1 MEMRALGRS
10 GVSVSKLG
18 FGSGMFGYFANT
30 DQNECSAMVHRALDS
45 GINYFDCSDSY
56 SYGEAE
62 TMLGKALKG
71 RREEIILGTKF
82 SLPFGDNP
90 NHRGASRSWIHKA
103 VDGSL
108 KRLGTDYID
117 LYQVHRPDNSADIDE
132 TLGALTDLVRVG
144 KVRMLGS
151 STFPAEQIVEAQW
164 VAERRNRERFLVEQ
178 PPYSIFAR
186 RVEADVLPT
195 CQRYGMGVVAWSP
208 LSQGW
213 LTGKWRRDTKATN
226 TNRDKLQ
233 PHLFDMDQPDN
244 QLKLDLIDKLL
255 AVADQSGISLM
266 HMAIGFVCAHPAVS
280 SAIIGPR
287 TLDQL
292 DGLLA
297 GSDITLSS
305 DILDAID
312 NIVYPGTTVSRD
324 DEGYIAPEISIKAL
338 RRRTATSDS
347 YDPTGKILSAVA
359 AFEEQEDNKDR

>member
-1 MEMRALGRS
+1 
-10 GVSVSKLG
+10 
-18 FGSGMFGYFANT
+18 
-30 DQNECSAMVHRALDS
+30 
-45 GINYFDCSDSY
+45 
-56 SYGEAE
+56 
-62 TMLGKALKG
+62 
-71 RREEIILGTKF
+71 
-82 SLPFGDNP
+82 
-90 NHRGASRSWIHKA
+90 
-103 VDGSL
+103 
-108 KRLGTDYID
+108 
-117 LYQVHRPDNSADIDE
+117 
-132 TLGALTDLVRVG
+132 
-144 KVRMLGS
+144 
-151 STFPAEQIVEAQW
+151 
-164 VAERRNRERFLVEQ
+164 
-178 PPYSIFAR
+178 
-186 RVEADVLPT
+186 
-195 CQRYGMGVVAWSP
+195 MGVVAWSP

-213 LTGKWRRDTKATN
+213 LTGKWRRDAKAAN

-280 SAIIGPR
+280 AAIIGPR

-297 GSDITLSS
+297 GSDVTLSS

-324 DEGYIAPEISIKAL
+324 DEGYISPEISIKAL